1 MSFWYFYESWIATGK
16 NFKPFINY
24 IWFLLN
30 FDVDWNLDL
39 FDITD
44 SSENGARFYYIYEFS
59 KDSLG
64 IDYFLLSTL

>member
-1 MSFWYFYESWIATGK
+1 M
-16 NFKPFINY
+16 NY